1 MPATA
6 RGRAGHWVGAFG
18 ATNRHVNKKLLG
30 APDICYALGSV
41 LTITSQ
47 TEWKYLMANIKSQ
60 KKRIGTN
67 ELARQRNASM
77 RSRMRTLIK
86 NALSAI
92 EAKDAEKTAPTVK
105 AALSAIDRA
114 VTKGVIHRNAAA
126 RKKSML
132 QTRAAV

>member
-1 MPATA
+1 
-6 RGRAGHWVGAFG
+6 
-18 ATNRHVNKKLLG
+18 
-30 APDICYALGSV
+30 
-41 LTITSQ
+41 
-47 TEWKYLMANIKSQ
+47 MANIKSQ
-60 KKRIGTN
+60 KKRNLTN
-67 ELARQRNASM
+67 ELRRQRNVAT

-92 EAKDAEKTAPTVK
+92 TEKDADKVKTTMT

-132 QTRAAV
+132 QTRAAAQ